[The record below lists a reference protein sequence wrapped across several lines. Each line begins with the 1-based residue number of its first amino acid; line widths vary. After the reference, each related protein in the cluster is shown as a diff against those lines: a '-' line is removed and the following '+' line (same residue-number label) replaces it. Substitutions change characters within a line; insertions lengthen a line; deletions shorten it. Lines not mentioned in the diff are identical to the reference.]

1 VASYPCGNCRDA
13 EKRCLRERQNPS
25 KRLKGP
31 PADKLRSSASDST
44 IPEVNTA
51 LNTHKSR
58 IARLEEAAT
67 YCHYQ
72 NREDGDHV
80 SRSNLLR
87 DPLHFDSAVT
97 GASDNLL
104 TSKKRNCAESHA
116 LSSLTVAVPA
126 DPELPS
132 KQSSGADDVKLPH
145 SAVDARDLIQ
155 DQLSF
160 NNAISA
166 RQLQSF
172 RSALANLS
180 DALRSKATMDEGHW
194 ESRQVWSYTDSE
206 IATSDWITPPLAT
219 VQWMLTSASL
229 GIALNGSSLCLLTAC

>member
-1 VASYPCGNCRDA
+1 MTLQQRPAAHRCFDQVKCDRGCPCGNCRDA
-13 EKRCLRERQNPS
+13 ETRCLRKRQKPP

-31 PADKLRSSASDST
+31 PADKLRSSASDPT

-51 LNTHKSR
+51 LNILKSR
-58 IARLEEAAT
+58 LARLEEAAT
-67 YCHYQ
+67 YCHHQ

-80 SRSNLLR
+80 SRSNPLR

-104 TSKKRNCAESHA
+104 TSKKRKCAESHA

-160 NNAISA
+160 NKAISA
-166 RQLQSF
+166 RHSQSRFEIEGDHGRRTLGEPTSLVLHRF
-172 RSALANLS
+172 RNSN
-180 DALRSKATMDEGHW
+180 
-194 ESRQVWSYTDSE
+194 V
-206 IATSDWITPPLAT
+206 
-219 VQWMLTSASL
+219 
-229 GIALNGSSLCLLTAC
+229 